1 MRKRIKKV
9 AVASSENYEESKR
22 NYANFLREWHEENY
36 KEVEV
41 ISASIV
47 IKKKKFVRV
56 FGELIPISETDI
68 ALHSSLTIIEL

>member
-1 MRKRIKKV
+1 MRKRIKRNCL
-9 AVASSENYEESKR
+9 ASSENYEASRKVHSE
-22 NYANFLREWHEENY
+22 FLKEWHEENI

-56 FGELIPISETDI
+56 FDELLPISETE
-68 ALHSSLTIIEL
+68 LTIHSTLIAIEL